1 MQKHLARKQKLNDLA
16 KLTKWLNFVVGL
28 YLHGAMTV
36 FCQVTYMFTVN
47 LFAVVAWMS
56 RNSLLKTGEIS
67 EI

>member
-1 MQKHLARKQKLNDLA
+1 MQKHLARKQTLNDLA

-36 FCQVTYMFTVN
+36 FCQVTYMFKVN